1 MNRLRRPGVQAGL
14 VALLGGITVFTLAHV
29 VFPHHTTNHD
39 EGVYLQQAAMLLE
52 GQLFI
57 YPPVEE
63 SFRPWFF
70 VADGERLYP
79 KYAPVPAAMFA
90 VGKLLGGYRIALG
103 LISTGVLALTYHTVR
118 EAFDA
123 RTGVV
128 ATILMLGSPL
138 FLVEAS
144 VFLSYVPTT
153 LWNLGFAA
161 AYLHADRTGSR
172 KTAACAGLAIGI
184 AFFARPY
191 TAVLF
196 ATPFIAHALWSL
208 RTRDPARFTR
218 LSLTAV
224 GGLTGVAAT
233 LAYNRVVTG
242 SALLFPYEVF
252 APQDGLGFGY
262 REILGYSREF
272 TPAMSLDANAELLW
286 KLLTQWVVAGPLGTL
301 AAAVGLGAAVRRGI
315 DGRQAALA
323 GVLLTVSLGN
333 GYFWGTVNML
343 GDLSDPTDGL
353 VAFLGPFYHV
363 DMLVPLTAF
372 GAVGVVAVARWVR
385 RLVTDQVSADR
396 VRPVLLAVA
405 LCGAALGG
413 GAAVAT
419 AAEPVSDN
427 YAVTQQLE
435 QAYEPFEQRDLDN
448 SLVLL
453 PTPYG
458 DWLNHPFQSV
468 RNDPG
473 FDGDTVYA
481 MQHRQFEVLDAYP
494 ERDYYRYVFR
504 GEWVP
509 YLGLP
514 VEPRLQP
521 VSVAEGETV
530 QTDVSA
536 SVPEQAAL
544 VSIRLASEGEND
556 YATVTGTDRLD
567 LQLSTDRNRTRLTGD
582 GIDDQVSVPTPE
594 DGTVTLIMFVDYG
607 TGAGFE
613 YRAELPVEQTDERVR
628 ALTPRLEIC
637 RDQRRCGGEAAYVPG
652 THRDGISMN
661 ATTTSENT

>member
-14 VALLGGITVFTLAHV
+14 VALLGGLAVFALAHV

-52 GQLFI
+52 GHLFM

-128 ATILMLGSPL
+128 ATLLMFGSPL
-138 FLVEAS
+138 FLIEAS
-144 VFLSYVPTT
+144 VFLSYMPAT

-172 KTAACAGLAIGI
+172 KTAAGAGLSIGI

-196 ATPFIAHALWSL
+196 ATPFIVHALWRL
-208 RTRDPARFTR
+208 RTRDPARFKR
-218 LSLTAV
+218 LSVTAV

-252 APQDGLGFGY
+252 APQDGPGFGH

-272 TPAMSLDANAELLW
+272 TPAMSLDANTELLW
-286 KLLTQWVVAGPLGTL
+286 KLLTQWVVAGPLGTV
-301 AAAVGLGAAVRRGI
+301 AAAVGLGAVARRGI

-323 GVLLTVSLGN
+323 GVLLTVPLGN

-353 VAFLGPFYHV
+353 VSFLGPFYHL

-372 GAVGVVAVARWVR
+372 GAVGVIAVSR
-385 RLVTDQVSADR
+385 RLHQLITERVSADR
-396 VRPVLLAVA
+396 VRPALLAVA

-413 GAAVAT
+413 SAAVTT

-427 YAVTQQLE
+427 YQVTQQLE
-435 QAYEPFEQRDLDN
+435 RAYEPFEERDLDN
-448 SLVLL
+448 TLVLL

-468 RNDPG
+468 RNDPD

-481 MQHRQFEVLDAYP
+481 MQHRQFEVIDAYP
-494 ERDYYRYVFR
+494 DRNYYRYVFR

-530 QTDVSA
+530 RTDVSA

-544 VSIRLASEGEND
+544 VSIRLTSEGEND
-556 YATVTGTDRLD
+556 YATVTGTDTLD
-567 LQLSTDRNRTRLTGD
+567 LQLSTDRDRTRLTGD
-582 GIDDQVSVPTPE
+582 GVEDQVSVPTPE
-594 DGTVTLIMFVDYG
+594 DDQITLIMFVDYG

-613 YRAELPVEQTDERVR
+613 YRAELPVDRTDEGVR
-628 ALTPRLEIC
+628 TLTPRLEVC

-652 THRDGISMN
+652 THRDGIGMN
-661 ATTTSENT
+661 ATTTVQDT

>member
-1 MNRLRRPGVQAGL
+1 MKRLRRPGVQAGL
-14 VALLGGITVFTLAHV
+14 VALLGGLVVFTLAHV

-52 GQLFI
+52 GQLFV

-70 VADGERLYP
+70 VADGGRLYP

-90 VGKLLGGYRIALG
+90 VGKLLGGYRVALG
-103 LISTGVLALTYHTVR
+103 LIGTGVLALTYHTVR
-118 EAFDA
+118 ETFDA

-128 ATILMLGSPL
+128 ATLLMFGSPL

-172 KTAACAGLAIGI
+172 KTAVCAGLSIGL
-184 AFFARPY
+184 AFFARPF

-196 ATPFIAHALWSL
+196 ATPFVAHALWSL

-252 APQDGLGFGY
+252 APQDGLGFGH
-262 REILGYSREF
+262 REILGYSRQF

-286 KLLTQWVVAGPLGTL
+286 KLLTQWVVAGPLGTV
-301 AAAVGLGAAVRRGI
+301 AAAVGLGAVARRGI

-323 GVLLTVSLGN
+323 GVLLTVPLGN

-363 DMLVPLTAF
+363 DMLVPLTTF
-372 GAVGVVAVARWVR
+372 GAVGVVAVARWAR
-385 RLVTDQVSADR
+385 RLVSEQVSADR

-481 MQHRQFEVLDAYP
+481 MQHRQFEVINAYP
-494 ERDYYRYVFR
+494 DRTYYRYVFR

-530 QTDVSA
+530 RTDVSA

-544 VSIRLASEGEND
+544 VSIRLTSEGEND
-556 YATVTGTDRLD
+556 YATVTGADRLD
-567 LQLSTDRNRTRLTGD
+567 LQLSTDRDRTRLTGD

-594 DGTVTLIMFVDYG
+594 SGTVTLIMFVDYG

-613 YRAELPVEQTDERVR
+613 YRAELPVDQTDEGVR
-628 ALTPRLEIC
+628 TLTPRLEVC
-637 RDQRRCGGEAAYVPG
+637 KDQRRCGGEAAYVPG

-661 ATTTSENT
+661 ATITAENT

>member
-1 MNRLRRPGVQAGL
+1 MSRLRQPGVQAGL
-14 VALLGGITVFTLAHV
+14 VALLGGLVVFALAHI

-90 VGKLLGGYRIALG
+90 VGKLLGGYRVALG

-128 ATILMLGSPL
+128 ATVLMLGSPL

-161 AYLHADRTGSR
+161 AYLHADRTGSHN
-172 KTAACAGLAIGI
+172 TAAGAGLSIGI

-196 ATPFIAHALWSL
+196 ATPFIFHALWTL
-208 RTRDPARFTR
+208 RTRDPARFKR
-218 LSLTAV
+218 LSLTAA
-224 GGLTGVAAT
+224 GGLAGVAAT

-252 APQDGLGFGY
+252 APQDGPGFGR

-272 TPAMSLDANAELLW
+272 TPAMSLDANAELLR
-286 KLLTQWVVAGPLGTL
+286 KLLTQWVVAGPLGTV
-301 AAAVGLGAAVRRGI
+301 AAAVGLGTVARRGL

-323 GVLLTVSLGN
+323 GVLLSVPLGN

-385 RLVTDQVSADR
+385 RLVTEQVSADR
-396 VRPVLLAVA
+396 VRPALLVVFVLALA
-405 LCGAALGG
+405 
-413 GAAVAT
+413 
-419 AAEPVSDN
+419 
-427 YAVTQQLE
+427 YAI
-435 QAYEPFEQRDLDN
+435 F
-448 SLVLL
+448 
-453 PTPYG
+453 
-458 DWLNHPFQSV
+458 
-468 RNDPG
+468 
-473 FDGDTVYA
+473 
-481 MQHRQFEVLDAYP
+481 
-494 ERDYYRYVFR
+494 
-504 GEWVP
+504 
-509 YLGLP
+509 
-514 VEPRLQP
+514 
-521 VSVAEGETV
+521 
-530 QTDVSA
+530 
-536 SVPEQAAL
+536 
-544 VSIRLASEGEND
+544 
-556 YATVTGTDRLD
+556 
-567 LQLSTDRNRTRLTGD
+567 
-582 GIDDQVSVPTPE
+582 
-594 DGTVTLIMFVDYG
+594 
-607 TGAGFE
+607 
-613 YRAELPVEQTDERVR
+613 
-628 ALTPRLEIC
+628 
-637 RDQRRCGGEAAYVPG
+637 
-652 THRDGISMN
+652 
-661 ATTTSENT
+661 

>member
-1 MNRLRRPGVQAGL
+1 MSRLRRPGVQAGL
-14 VALLGGITVFTLAHV
+14 VALLGGLVVFALAHV

-90 VGKLLGGYRIALG
+90 VGKLLGGYRVALG

-128 ATILMLGSPL
+128 ATLLMFGSPL
-138 FLVEAS
+138 FLIEAS
-144 VFLSYVPTT
+144 VFLSYMPTT

-172 KTAACAGLAIGI
+172 KTAACAGLSIGV

-196 ATPFIAHALWSL
+196 ATPFILHALWSL

-233 LAYNRVVTG
+233 LAYNRLVTG

-252 APQDGLGFGY
+252 APLDGPGFGY
-262 REILGYSREF
+262 REIQGYSREF

-286 KLLTQWVVAGPLGTL
+286 KLVTQWVVAGPLGTA
-301 AAAVGLGAAVRRGI
+301 AAAVGLGAVVRRGI

-323 GVLLTVSLGN
+323 GVLLTVPLGN

-363 DMLVPLTAF
+363 DMLVPLSAL
-372 GAVGVVAVARWVR
+372 GAVGVVAVARRTR
-385 RLVTDQVSADR
+385 RLVTKRVSPDR
-396 VRPVLLAVA
+396 VRPILLAVA

-413 GAAVAT
+413 GAAVTT
-419 AAEPVSDN
+419 AAQPVSDN
-427 YAVTQQLE
+427 YETTQQLE
-435 QAYEPFEQRDLDN
+435 QAYEPFDERDLDD

-468 RNDPG
+468 RNDPD

-481 MQHRQFEVLDAYP
+481 MQHRQFEVIDAYP
-494 ERDYYRYVFR
+494 DRTYYRYVFR

-530 QTDVSA
+530 RTDVSA
-536 SVPEQAAL
+536 SVPDQAAL
-544 VSIRLASEGEND
+544 VSIRLTSEGEND
-556 YATVTGTDRLD
+556 YATVTGAERLD
-567 LQLSTDRNRTRLTGD
+567 LQLSTDRERTRLTGD
-582 GIDDQVSVPTPE
+582 GIDEQVSVPTPE
-594 DGTVTLIMFVDYG
+594 NGTVTLVMFVDYG

-613 YRAELPVEQTDERVR
+613 YRAEVPVDRTAESVR
-628 ALTPRLEIC
+628 TLTPHLEVC

-652 THRDGISMN
+652 THRDGISIN
-661 ATTTSENT
+661 ATTTAEDT

>member
-1 MNRLRRPGVQAGL
+1 MTRLRRPGVQAGL
-14 VALLGGITVFTLAHV
+14 VALLGGIVVFSLAHV

-52 GQLFI
+52 GQLFM

-70 VADGERLYP
+70 VADGGRLYP
-79 KYAPVPAAMFA
+79 KYAPVPATMFA
-90 VGKLLGGYRIALG
+90 VGKLLGGYRVALA

-128 ATILMLGSPL
+128 ATLLMFGSPL
-138 FLVEAS
+138 FLIEAS
-144 VFLSYVPTT
+144 VFLSYMPAT
-153 LWNLGFAA
+153 LWNLGFAG

-172 KTAACAGLAIGI
+172 TTAACAGLAIGT

-196 ATPFIAHALWSL
+196 ATPFIVHALWSL
-208 RTRDPARFTR
+208 RTRDPARFKR
-218 LSLTAV
+218 LPLTAV
-224 GGLTGVAAT
+224 GGLAGVCAT

-252 APQDGLGFGY
+252 APQDGPGFGY

-286 KLLTQWVVAGPLGTL
+286 KLFTQWVVAGPLGTV
-301 AAAVGLGAAVRRGI
+301 AAAVGLGVVARRGI

-323 GVLLTVSLGN
+323 GVLLTVPLGN

-353 VAFLGPFYHV
+353 VSFLGPFYHV

-372 GAVGVVAVARWVR
+372 GAVGVVAVSRR
-385 RLVTDQVSADR
+385 LHRLVTERVSGDR

-413 GAAVAT
+413 GAAVTT

-427 YAVTQQLE
+427 YEVTQQLE
-435 QAYEPFEQRDLDN
+435 HAYEPFEEHDHDN

-468 RNDPG
+468 RNEPG

-494 ERDYYRYVFR
+494 DRNYYRYVFR

-521 VSVAEGETV
+521 VSVAEGGTV
-530 QTDVSA
+530 RTDVSA

-544 VSIRLASEGEND
+544 VSIRLTSQGEND
-556 YATVTGTDRLD
+556 YATVTGTDTLD
-567 LQLSTDRNRTRLTGD
+567 LQLSTDRVQTRLTGD
-582 GIDDQVSVPTPE
+582 GVEDRVSVPTPA

-613 YRAELPVEQTDERVR
+613 YRAELPVDRTDDAVR
-628 ALTPRLEIC
+628 TLTPRLEVC
-637 RDQRRCGGEAAYVPG
+637 KDQRRCGGEAAYVPG
-652 THRDGISMN
+652 AHRDGISMN
-661 ATTTSENT
+661 ATTTVEDA